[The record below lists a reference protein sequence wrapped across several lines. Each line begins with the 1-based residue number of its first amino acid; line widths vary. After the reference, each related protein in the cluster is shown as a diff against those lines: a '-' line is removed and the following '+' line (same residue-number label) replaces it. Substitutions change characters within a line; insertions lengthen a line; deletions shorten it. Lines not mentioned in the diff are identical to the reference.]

1 MTSFSLDNN
10 PALYQIRGF
19 KPGQIQVNDKIL
31 TRSLI
36 ISAQQ
41 LLENWTPTCA
51 AEITQ
56 ETLTQAAA
64 LKPAILLIGTG
75 KTPHFLPLEI
85 YGNLLNQGIG
95 VEVMDT
101 AAACR
106 TYNALTSEN
115 REVVAALVLS

>member
-10 PALYQIRGF
+10 SAQYQIRAF

-31 TRSLI
+31 SCSLI
-36 ISAQQ
+36 LSATQ
-41 LLENWTPTCA
+41 LIENWAPKQA
-51 AEITQ
+51 SEITA
-56 ETLTQAAA
+56 ETLKQAAA
-64 LKPAILLIGTG
+64 LKPKILLIGTG
-75 KTPHFLPLEI
+75 KSQEFIPLEV
-85 YGNLLNQGIG
+85 YGELLNQGIG

-115 REVVAALVLS
+115 REVAAALIL

>member
-10 PALYQIRGF
+10 PAQYQIRGF

-31 TRSLI
+31 TCSLI
-36 ISAQQ
+36 ISAHQ
-41 LLENWTPTCA
+41 LLENWAPLSA
-51 AEITQ
+51 LQITR
-56 ETLTQAAA
+56 ETLAPAAA

-75 KTPHFLPLEI
+75 KAQHFLPLET
-85 YGNLLNQGIG
+85 YGDLLNQGIG

-115 REVVAALVLS
+115 REVVAALILS

>member
-10 PALYQIRGF
+10 QAQYQIRAY
-19 KPGQIQVNDKIL
+19 KPGQIQVNEILL

-36 ISAQQ
+36 IAAHQ
-41 LLENWTPTCA
+41 LIENWTPTRSSEITREALAQA
-51 AEITQ
+51 AE
-56 ETLTQAAA
+56 
-64 LKPAILLIGTG
+64 LKPTILLIGTG
-75 KTPHFLPLEI
+75 KKQHLLPLEI
-85 YGNLLNQGIG
+85 YGELLNQGIG

-115 REVVAALVLS
+115 RDVVAALVLE